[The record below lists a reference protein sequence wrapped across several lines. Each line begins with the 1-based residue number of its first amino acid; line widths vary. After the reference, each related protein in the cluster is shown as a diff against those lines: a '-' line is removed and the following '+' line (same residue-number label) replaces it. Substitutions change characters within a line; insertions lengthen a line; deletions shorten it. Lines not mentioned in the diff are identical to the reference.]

1 MSVRKGRK
9 AVWDISFKVKHTHT
23 EGVDTHT
30 PPYTHTTIHTHAHY
44 SRNQVKHGP
53 RNRVKAQS
61 HTDTMCLL
69 SHSKLQ

>member
-30 PPYTHTTIHTHAHY
+30 PPYTHTTIHTHH
-44 SRNQVKHGP
+44 
-53 RNRVKAQS
+53 
-61 HTDTMCLL
+61 HTHT
-69 SHSKLQ
+69 HTYTHTHTTAEIR